1 MPRKAPAEP
10 IDHHYNIPRL
20 NRVFFVSGV
29 LLAVVFVG
37 MVIADYSRG
46 WKTLQRSF
54 MRLDA
59 KMTRE
64 ATKVAREKAYGEERD
79 KLRTALAADRE
90 QVEAH
95 KRDLARAEARLKKLA
110 PRLYAADQDYKF
122 AKASFDAERYKY
134 EDALANAPKSAPSAK
149 KDLDKIQKQMDE
161 ASVRLATL
169 NRDQATINA
178 EIKSITQ
185 QRDAV
190 LVSIEKLSA
199 DYNLSRQKLAA
210 LKQDTI
216 FEVRNSP
223 ILDMINPSLRVQQV
237 QLPEHFNDV
246 NFMRIPRVDR
256 CETCHIAA
264 ERKGFE
270 DAKLEVFRTHPKQ
283 NLMVGSESPHPSND
297 FGCTPCHGGRDRA
310 TSFWSAGHS
319 PVTEKQT
326 ATWKRKYDWEFDR
339 FNETPIL
346 PLKFAEAGC
355 YRCHADEANFPDAP
369 RLNAGLRLVEGLG
382 CWGCH
387 RIEGLEKQGLPRVGP
402 SLEKVAAKVT
412 RDWATRWVMDP
423 SSFRP
428 NTKMPNFFYQ
438 ENFVNVSG
446 PRPPTVAQQKMNV
459 QGRIENDTMVNSIIA
474 YIFEKSKPAAVPAVS
489 GHGDAAHGQKLVSDR
504 GCLGCHTVDP
514 SAPRDLTGTYRQFG
528 PNLAGV
534 GGKVSRDWLYAWI
547 RDPKAWNPE
556 TKMPNLRLTDADALD
571 IAEYLTTL
579 RTPAGFDTVAL
590 PKTDPETLDRMAL
603 YFEMSSKTLFDA
615 KADLAR
621 MDLHSKEVYTGEKL
635 IAQYGCFA
643 CHRIPGFEDAK
654 PIGTELTEEG
664 SKAVHRLDFGF
675 LHIPHNREAWFQ
687 TKLASPRIY
696 DRDRARGWEEKLRMP
711 NFRLTPLEQEE
722 LVTVVLGMQKLNAS
736 AAAKKELSPDETA
749 IERGRRIVKNNNCQ
763 GCHIIE
769 GFGGSFRSLVSDV
782 SLAPPIIQ
790 GEGAKVQSDWLF
802 GFLKAPKT
810 GQIRPWLEAHM
821 PTFGFSEKDL
831 NDLTRYFASLDRAQY
846 PFLVGNYPT
855 DSRSWS
861 AGKKTF
867 ELLKCKQC
875 HPRSDQEMNA
885 PGVDR
890 SNLAPNLQ
898 MASSRLRHDW
908 INDWIRRPDEWMP
921 GTRMPTNFP
930 KGDDGKRTSP
940 LAAMADAPAFAKDRE
955 DYARILGGDAEAK
968 KFLADPNAVT
978 KALRDYVWSIGVNGG
993 TGPASGTAADASPSA
1008 APHTDRIA
1016 AKARR
1021 RAAPAHEI
1029 SGFGSSV
1036 SGSPGGQ

>member
-1 MPRKAPAEP
+1 MPRRAPAEP
-10 IDHHYNIPRL
+10 IDHHYNIPKL
-20 NRVFFVSGV
+20 NRVFFVTGM
-29 LLAVVFVG
+29 LLAVVFIG
-37 MVIADYSRG
+37 MVIADYSRD

-59 KMTRE
+59 KKTRE
-64 ATKVAREKAYGEERD
+64 AKQASREKAYGEQRD
-79 KLRTALAADRE
+79 RLRADLAA
-90 QVEAH
+90 AH
-95 KRDLARAEARLKKLA
+95 QHIAGHRKELARLQAKVKKLD
-110 PRLYAADQDYKF
+110 PQIYAADQDYKF

-134 EDALANAPKSAPSAK
+134 EDALAHTPKSAPSAK
-149 KDLDKIQKQMDE
+149 KDLDRIRKKMDD
-161 ASVRLATL
+161 ASVRLATFKRTESET
-169 NRDQATINA
+169 NAEIQRITEKRDQAQA
-178 EIKSITQ
+178 
-185 QRDAV
+185 
-190 LVSIEKLSA
+190 SIEKLSA
-199 DYNLSRQKLAA
+199 DYKLNSQKLVS
-210 LKQDTI
+210 LKQDTL
-216 FEVRNSP
+216 FQVRNSP

-237 QLPEHFNDV
+237 QLPEHYNDV

-270 DAKLEVFRTHPKQ
+270 DASRVVFRTHSKL
-283 NLMVGSESPHPSND
+283 NLMVGSESPHPANE

-319 PVTEKQT
+319 PVGERQE
-326 ATWKRKYDWEFDR
+326 AGWKKKYEWEFDR

-355 YRCHADEANFPDAP
+355 YRCHAEEANFPDAP
-369 RLNAGLRLVEGLG
+369 KLNAGVRLVESLG

-402 SLEKVAAKVT
+402 SLEKVGAKVSKE
-412 RDWATRWVMDP
+412 WATRWVMDP
-423 SSFRP
+423 ASFRP
-428 NTKMPNFFYQ
+428 STKMPTFFYQ

-446 PRPPTVAQQKMNV
+446 PRTPTAAQRAMNDT
-459 QGRIENDTMVNSIIA
+459 GRRENDTMVNSIVA
-474 YIFEKSKPAAVPAVS
+474 YIFEKSRPAMVPVVGA
-489 GHGDAAHGQKLVSDR
+489 HGDPARGQKLLADR
-504 GCLGCHTVDP
+504 GCMGCHLVD
-514 SAPRDLTGTYRQFG
+514 SHAPRDLTGTYRQFG

-534 GGKVSRDWLYAWI
+534 GAKVSRDWIYAWI
-547 RDPKAWNPE
+547 RDPKAWSPE
-556 TKMPNLRLTDADALD
+556 TKMPNLRLTDSEALD
-571 IAEYLTTL
+571 ISEYLATL
-579 RTPAGFDTVAL
+579 QGPPGFEVVAL
-590 PKTDPETLDRMAL
+590 PRTDPATLEKIAL
-603 YFEMSSKTLFDA
+603 YFEMSTKTLFDA
-615 KADLAR
+615 KADLGK
-621 MDLHSKEVYTGEKL
+621 MDLHGKEVYAGERL
-635 IAQYGCFA
+635 IAHYGCYA

-675 LHIPHNREAWFQ
+675 LHLPHTREAWFQ
-687 TKLASPRIY
+687 TKLANPRIY

-711 NFRLTPLEQEE
+711 NFRLTPQEQEQV
-722 LVTVVLGMQKLNAS
+722 VTVVLGLQKLNAS
-736 AAAKKELSPDETA
+736 ATAKKELSPDEAA

-763 GCHIIE
+763 GCHVIE
-769 GFGGSFRSLVSDV
+769 GFGGSFRSLVADS

-802 GFLKAPKT
+802 AFLKAPKT

-821 PTFGFSEKDL
+821 PTFGFSEHDL

-846 PFLVGNYPT
+846 PFLVAGYAT
-855 DSRSWS
+855 SGASWA

-875 HPRSDQEMNA
+875 HPRSEQEMNA

-898 MASSRLRHDW
+898 MAASRLRHDW

-930 KGDDGKRTSP
+930 KADDGKRTSP
-940 LAAMADAPAFAKDRE
+940 LGAMADAPAFAKDRE
-955 DYARILGGDAEAK
+955 EYARILGGDEAAK

-993 TGPASGTAADASPSA
+993 AGPAGGPAPADAASA
-1008 APHTDRIA
+1008 PKAIRRA
-1016 AKARR
+1016 VARR
-1021 RAAPAHEI
+1021 PRAAPSTAP
-1029 SGFGSSV
+1029 SATAGV
-1036 SGSPGGQ
+1036 P